1 MLSRVYYYGFYLVNK
16 LFVTE
21 QKIFF
26 IILKK
31 VEKI

>member
-1 MLSRVYYYGFYLVNK
+1 MWSRVYYYGFYLVNK

-26 IILKK
+26 IIKK